1 MRFKRF
7 TLRFKKKK
15 KGIKFKLNIKKIK
28 YKKIKGLL
36 SALLFHTT
44 WDS

>member
-7 TLRFKKKK
+7 TLRFKKK

-36 SALLFHTT
+36 SPLLFHTT
-44 WDS
+44 WES